1 MPRSWTSTENI
12 QDELGISYSGKS
24 KEHAKKKKISAMNDG
39 GMSET
44 QEPTEMTKTGTVSE
58 TNKLVLN
65 NTWKYK
71 INTHQS
77 MFM

>member
-1 MPRSWTSTENI
+1 
-12 QDELGISYSGKS
+12 
-24 KEHAKKKKISAMNDG
+24 MNDG

-44 QEPTEMTKTGTVSE
+44 QEPTEMAKAGTVSE

-65 NTWKYK
+65 YTRKYK

-77 MFM
+77 MFT

>member
-1 MPRSWTSTENI
+1 
-12 QDELGISYSGKS
+12 
-24 KEHAKKKKISAMNDG
+24 MNDG

-44 QEPTEMTKTGTVSE
+44 QEPTEMTKAGTVSE

-65 NTWKYK
+65 YTRKYK

>member
-1 MPRSWTSTENI
+1 
-12 QDELGISYSGKS
+12 
-24 KEHAKKKKISAMNDG
+24 MNDG

-44 QEPTEMTKTGTVSE
+44 QEPTEMTKAGIVSE

-65 NTWKYK
+65 YTRKYK